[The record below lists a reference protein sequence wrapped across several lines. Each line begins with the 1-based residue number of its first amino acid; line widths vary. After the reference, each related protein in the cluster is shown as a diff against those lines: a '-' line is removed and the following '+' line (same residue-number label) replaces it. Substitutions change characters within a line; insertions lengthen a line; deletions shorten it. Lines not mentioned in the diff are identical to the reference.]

1 MYDLKGRHQA
11 EAYDAADVRVH
22 FEGDERLKYAM
33 ELRFFVV
40 ETLPEDDT
48 LVPKHAAVGS

>member
-1 MYDLKGRHQA
+1 MYDPKGCHQA
-11 EAYDAADVRVH
+11 EAYDAAEVRVH

-40 ETLPEDDT
+40 ETIPEDET
-48 LVPKHAAVGS
+48 LVPKHVAVGT